1 MRPGGSSV
9 AVQATPDDALPTGN
23 RRRFPLSPISSPRGG
38 GGAPPPLLPGAAAAH
53 CRLAVPAS
61 HRLLTTQPAADARS
75 KAASFVTD
83 AASFISGEV
92 LSVSST
98 QNTTAPGAQPQG
110 RRGCIDQ
117 ILDKYHHQS
126 QTDPRDELPRA
137 HRAAHRGK

>member
-9 AVQATPDDALPTGN
+9 AVQATPDDALPTGS
-23 RRRFPLSPISSPRGG
+23 RRRLPLSPISSPRGG
-38 GGAPPPLLPGAAAAH
+38 GLLPRCFLGQQQPTAGW
-53 CRLAVPAS
+53 RYP
-61 HRLLTTQPAADARS
+61 HRIGYSLPNRPAADARS

-92 LSVSST
+92 LSVSSA

-126 QTDPRDELPRA
+126 RTDPRDELPRA
-137 HRAAHRGK
+137 RRAAHRGK